1 MWGRKGTLDLNTA
14 RVVAEQSRGLIYTA
28 KVEVKYLK
36 APSGGDS
43 TLLNSV
49 VGNGNLPPGITSV
62 TRHWI
67 E

>member
-1 MWGRKGTLDLNTA
+1 MRGRKGTLDLNTA
-14 RVVAEQSRGLIYTA
+14 RVVAELSREVTNAA

-36 APSGGDS
+36 APSGGES
-43 TLLNSV
+43 TFLNSV
-49 VGNGNLPPGITSV
+49 VGNGNLPLGITSV